1 MKQKIVGYKVDY
13 PNGHVLK
20 SPSNSIHCPS
30 RFYSSAFKTFLLK
43 RGVL

>member
-20 SPSNSIHCPS
+20 SPSEQHPLS
-30 RFYSSAFKTFLLK
+30 L
-43 RGVL
+43 